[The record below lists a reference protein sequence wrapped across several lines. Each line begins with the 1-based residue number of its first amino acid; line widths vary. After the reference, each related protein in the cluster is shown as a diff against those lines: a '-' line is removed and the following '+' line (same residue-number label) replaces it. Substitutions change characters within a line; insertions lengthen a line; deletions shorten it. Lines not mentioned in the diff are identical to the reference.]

1 MSPLSCRSSEEGIS
15 WWWLVVVAVAVASD
29 ALTEDRASGAKGK
42 WMERKGA
49 AVGEAEGRRRASSS
63 LSPPPTPPSSVYPSL
78 SPYTARRRAEQRRAS
93 VAFLG
98 KPQLC
103 RRRRG
108 GRPLKRHR
116 HDGHGLPVSLRLLP
130 TADLARLLCRSPRR
144 LAALHRPP
152 FQSVQIQAGALSAA
166 VPLLAAAP
174 LLHQRRPHTSQS
186 SKRTM
191 PHTSSSIPGMHLR
204 PRRRRRFSVLL
215 SEDEEEERE
224 EREGIKVFISY
235 VQLICVS
242 HCFFFNFWGSHCH
255 VNAMWDVDLVKG
267 AT

>member
-1 MSPLSCRSSEEGIS
+1 MG
-15 WWWLVVVAVAVASD
+15 
-29 ALTEDRASGAKGK
+29 G
-42 WMERKGA
+42 
-49 AVGEAEGRRRASSS
+49 AEGRRRASSS
-63 LSPPPTPPSSVYPSL
+63 FSPPPTPPSSVYPSL
-78 SPYTARRRAEQRRAS
+78 SPYTARRRAEQRWAS

-108 GRPLKRHR
+108 GRPPQRHR
-116 HDGHGLPVSLRLLP
+116 HDGHGLPVSPRLLP
-130 TADLARLLCRSPRR
+130 TADLARLLCHSPRR
-144 LAALHRPP
+144 LAARPSP
-152 FQSVQIQAGALSAA
+152 ALPVRANPGWR
-166 VPLLAAAP
+166 PLRCRPSSAAAP
-174 LLHQRRPHTSQS
+174 APPSAHTSQS

-191 PHTSSSIPGMHLR
+191 PHTSLSIPGMHLR

-242 HCFFFNFWGSHCH
+242 HCFFFYFWGSHCY
-255 VNAMWDVDLVKG
+255 VNAMWDVDL